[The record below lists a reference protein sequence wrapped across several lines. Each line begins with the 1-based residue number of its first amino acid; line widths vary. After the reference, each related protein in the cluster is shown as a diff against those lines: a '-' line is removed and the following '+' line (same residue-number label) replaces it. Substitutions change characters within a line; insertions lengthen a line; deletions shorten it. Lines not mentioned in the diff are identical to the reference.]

1 MQNHAAKLKRH
12 ITSATFRAHKQISG
26 WLCVCERVCFFFVR
40 SSFVFFIWFRL
51 WYCCWPLSLSLHL
64 CCTLVLFGSLCFSVV
79 YRICS
84 RLFIFC
90 CIKYRAKNF
99 CTHRT
104 HSDTSTTRKRVSE
117 RERNTQKF
125 GRENRQRETRREN
138 RPSPDNPTERP
149 TKLPLYAYETYQN
162 QQQHKYIY
170 RII

>member
-26 WLCVCERVCFFFVR
+26 WLCVCERVCFFFR
-40 SSFVFFIWFRL
+40 SFLLCFLHLVSFVVL
-51 WYCCWPLSLSLHL
+51 LLATLALPSSLLH
-64 CCTLVLFGSLCFSVV
+64 FGSLWISLLLWV

-90 CIKYRAKNF
+90 CIKYRARNF